1 MAGYFIT
8 AEPFSK
14 KQLAFIGNK
23 LNNQAHQIRKQEGVI
38 LMTVM
43 KRLEELYNERGK
55 RARQLHDA
63 GKKVIGYFCCFVPD
77 EIITA
82 FDMVPYRIQ
91 GSPNESIDEADA
103 LLEPMACPFARS
115 CFNMALKGE
124 YDFLDGFVAPH
135 SCDTIERMYHI
146 WHSNKPSPFN
156 HMINVPHMMGPSS
169 DQFYRKELDYFI
181 LRLEEFTRKKL
192 DKGKLRDAI
201 QLYNRRR
208 ALLRELYEFRK
219 SNPPLISGT
228 EITKVL
234 VAGMGI
240 PATEHIDLLQALI
253 GEVKNRPVPE
263 ADGLPRIFIWGN
275 EIDDIAFIRLVEE
288 CGAHVVMDD
297 LCTGTRFFWDDVPET
312 EDPLDG
318 LTTRYIC
325 THCPRSLSPQVGN
338 RAEDLENRF
347 GYMRKFISQWQADGV
362 IFYIV
367 RYCDTCE
374 LEGPDLREYLNNL
387 KLPVLMIEDDY
398 STSTIGQLRTR
409 IQAFLEMIG

>member
-1 MAGYFIT
+1 MT
-8 AEPFSK
+8 AM
-14 KQLAFIGNK
+14 KQI
-23 LNNQAHQIRKQEGVI
+23 
-38 LMTVM
+38 
-43 KRLEELYNERGK
+43 EEYYTQRGK
-55 RARQLHDA
+55 RAHELHDA
-63 GKKVIGYFCCFVPD
+63 GKKIIGYFCCFVPD

-82 FDMVPYRIQ
+82 FDMIPYRIQ
-91 GSPNESIDEADA
+91 GSPNEPIDEADA
-103 LLEPMACPFARS
+103 VIEPMACPFARS

-156 HMINVPHMMGPSS
+156 HFINVPHMMGPSS
-169 DQFYRKELDYFI
+169 DEFYKKELEYFI
-181 LRLEEFTRKKL
+181 KRLEEFSGKKL
-192 DKGKLRDAI
+192 DCGKLRDAI
-201 QLYNRRR
+201 KLYNRRR
-208 ALLRELYEFRK
+208 ALLRELYELRK
-219 SNPPLISGT
+219 ANPPLVSGT

-240 PATEHIDLLQALI
+240 PAAEHIDLVQTFIA
-253 GEVKNRPVPE
+253 EVKKRPAPK

-288 CGAHVVMDD
+288 SGAHVVMDD
-297 LCTGTRFFWDDVPET
+297 LCTGSRFFWDEVPET
-312 EDPLDG
+312 ADPLDG
-318 LTTRYIC
+318 ITTGYINI
-325 THCPRSLSPQVGN
+325 HCPRSNVPQTGG
-338 RAEDLENRF
+338 REEDLENRY
-347 GYMRKFISQWQADGV
+347 GYIRNFISDWQVNGV

-374 LEGPDLREYLNNL
+374 LEGPDLREYLNSL

-409 IQAFLEMIG
+409 IQAFLEMIS

>member
-1 MAGYFIT
+1 
-8 AEPFSK
+8 
-14 KQLAFIGNK
+14 
-23 LNNQAHQIRKQEGVI
+23 
-38 LMTVM
+38 MTVM
-43 KRLEELYNERGK
+43 KPIEELYNDRGK
-55 RARQLHDA
+55 RARELREA
-63 GKKVIGYFCCFVPD
+63 GKKIIGYFCCFVPD

-82 FDMVPYRIQ
+82 LDMVPYRIQ
-91 GSPNESIDEADA
+91 GSQSDPIDEADA

-115 CFNMALKGE
+115 CFNLALKGE

-135 SCDTIERMYHI
+135 SCDTIEHLYHI

-169 DQFYRKELDYFI
+169 DQFYKKELQYFI
-181 LRLEEFTRKKL
+181 SRLEEFSGRKLEAQKL
-192 DKGKLRDAI
+192 KDAI
-201 QLYNRRR
+201 RLYNPRR
-208 ALLRELYEFRK
+208 ALLRELYGLRRE
-219 SNPPLISGT
+219 NPPRMSGT

-240 PATEHIDLLQALI
+240 TAVEHIELLETLI
-253 GEVKNRPVPE
+253 AEIKKRPAPVP
-263 ADGLPRIFIWGN
+263 DGLPRIFLWGN
-275 EIDDIAFIRLVEE
+275 EIDDIAFVKLVEE

-297 LCTGTRFFWDDVPET
+297 LCTGSRFFWEDVPAT

-318 LTTRYIC
+318 LATRYLC
-325 THCPRSLSPQVGN
+325 THCPRSLKPQDGN
-338 RAEDLENRF
+338 RAEDLESRF
-347 GYMRKFISQWQADGV
+347 SYIRQFVDDWKANGA

-374 LEGPDLREYLNNL
+374 LEGPDLKEYLNGL

-409 IQAFLEMIG
+409 IQAFLEMIA

>member
-1 MAGYFIT
+1 
-8 AEPFSK
+8 
-14 KQLAFIGNK
+14 
-23 LNNQAHQIRKQEGVI
+23 
-38 LMTVM
+38 MTVA
-43 KRLEELYNERGK
+43 KQIEELYNDRGG
-55 RARQLHDA
+55 RAKQLHQA
-63 GKKVIGYFCCFVPD
+63 GQKVIGYFCCFVPD

-82 FDMVPYRIQ
+82 FDMLPYRIQ
-91 GSPNESIDEADA
+91 GSPGDPIDEADA
-103 LLEPMACPFARS
+103 VIEPMACPFARS

-146 WHSNKPSPFN
+146 WQSNKPAPFN
-156 HMINVPHMMGPSS
+156 HLINVPHMMGPSS
-169 DQFYRKELDYFI
+169 SEFYKKELQYFI
-181 LRLEEFTRKKL
+181 RRLEEFSGKKM
-192 DKGKLRDAI
+192 DEQKLKDAI
-201 QLYNRRR
+201 KLYNRRR
-208 ALLRELYEFRK
+208 AALRELYDLRK
-219 SNPPLISGT
+219 SDPPLISGE
-228 EITKVL
+228 EITRVL

-240 PATEHIDLLQALI
+240 PAAEHIDLIEALTK
-253 GEVKNRPVPE
+253 EVKNRPSPK
-263 ADGLPRIFIWGN
+263 ADGLPRIFLWGN
-275 EIDDIAFIRLVEE
+275 EIDDVAFIRLVEE

-312 EDPLDG
+312 DEPLDG
-318 LTTRYIC
+318 LTSRYVC
-325 THCPRSLSPQVGN
+325 THCPRSLSPQAGL

-347 GYMRKFISQWQADGV
+347 GYMRQFISQWRANGV

-409 IQAFLEMIG
+409 IQAFLEMIA

>member
-1 MAGYFIT
+1 MT
-8 AEPFSK
+8 AM
-14 KQLAFIGNK
+14 KQI
-23 LNNQAHQIRKQEGVI
+23 
-38 LMTVM
+38 
-43 KRLEELYNERGK
+43 EEYYTQRGK
-55 RARQLHDA
+55 RAHELHDA
-63 GKKVIGYFCCFVPD
+63 GKKIIGYFCCFVPD

-82 FDMVPYRIQ
+82 FDMIPYRIQ
-91 GSPNESIDEADA
+91 GSPNEPIDEADA
-103 LLEPMACPFARS
+103 VIEPMACPFARS

-156 HMINVPHMMGPSS
+156 HFINVPHMMGPSS
-169 DQFYRKELDYFI
+169 DEFYKKELEYFI
-181 LRLEEFTRKKL
+181 KRLEEFSGKKL
-192 DKGKLRDAI
+192 DCGKLRDAI
-201 QLYNRRR
+201 KLYNRRR
-208 ALLRELYEFRK
+208 ALLRELYELRK
-219 SNPPLISGT
+219 ANPPLVSGT

-240 PATEHIDLLQALI
+240 PAAEHIDLVQTFIA
-253 GEVKNRPVPE
+253 EVKKRPAPK

-288 CGAHVVMDD
+288 SGAHVVMDD
-297 LCTGTRFFWDDVPET
+297 LCTGSRFFWDEVPET
-312 EDPLDG
+312 ADPLDG
-318 LTTRYIC
+318 ITTRYINI
-325 THCPRSLSPQVGN
+325 HCPRSNVPQTGG
-338 RAEDLENRF
+338 REEDLENRY
-347 GYMRKFISQWQADGV
+347 GYIRNFISDWQVNGV

-374 LEGPDLREYLNNL
+374 LEGPDLREYLNSL

-409 IQAFLEMIG
+409 IQAFLEMIS

>member
-1 MAGYFIT
+1 
-8 AEPFSK
+8 
-14 KQLAFIGNK
+14 
-23 LNNQAHQIRKQEGVI
+23 
-38 LMTVM
+38 MTVM
-43 KRLEELYNERGK
+43 KPIEELYNDRGK
-55 RARQLHDA
+55 RARELREA
-63 GKKVIGYFCCFVPD
+63 GKKIIGYFCCFVPD

-82 FDMVPYRIQ
+82 LDMVPYRIQ
-91 GSPNESIDEADA
+91 GSQSDPIDEADA

-115 CFNMALKGE
+115 CFNLALKGE

-135 SCDTIERMYHI
+135 SCDTIEHLYHI

-169 DQFYRKELDYFI
+169 DQFYKKELQYFI
-181 LRLEEFTRKKL
+181 SRLEEFSGRKLEAQKL
-192 DKGKLRDAI
+192 KDAI
-201 QLYNRRR
+201 RLYNRRR
-208 ALLRELYEFRK
+208 ALLRELYGLRRE
-219 SNPPLISGT
+219 NPPRMSGT

-240 PATEHIDLLQALI
+240 TAVEHIDLLETLI
-253 GEVKNRPVPE
+253 AEIKKRPAPGP
-263 ADGLPRIFIWGN
+263 DGLPRIFLWGN
-275 EIDDIAFIRLVEE
+275 EIDDIAFVKLVEE

-297 LCTGTRFFWDDVPET
+297 LCTGSRFFWEDVPET

-318 LTTRYIC
+318 LATRYLC
-325 THCPRSLSPQVGN
+325 THCPRSLKPQDGN
-338 RAEDLENRF
+338 RAEDLESRF
-347 GYMRKFISQWQADGV
+347 SYIREFVDDWKANGA

-374 LEGPDLREYLNNL
+374 LEGPDLKEYLNGL

-409 IQAFLEMIG
+409 IQAFLEMIA

>member
-1 MAGYFIT
+1 
-8 AEPFSK
+8 
-14 KQLAFIGNK
+14 
-23 LNNQAHQIRKQEGVI
+23 
-38 LMTVM
+38 MTVM
-43 KRLEELYNERGK
+43 KQIEDLYNDRGG
-55 RARQLHDA
+55 RARQAHQA
-63 GKKVIGYFCCFVPD
+63 GQKVIGYFCCFVPD

-82 FDMVPYRIQ
+82 LDMIPYRIQ
-91 GSPNESIDEADA
+91 GSPADPIDEADA
-103 LLEPMACPFARS
+103 VIEPMACPFARS

-146 WHSNKPSPFN
+146 WQSNKPSPFN
-156 HMINVPHMMGPSS
+156 HFINVPHMMGPSS
-169 DQFYRKELDYFI
+169 SEFYKKELQYFI
-181 LRLEEFTRKKL
+181 RRLEEFAGKKM
-192 DKGKLRDAI
+192 DEQKFKAAI
-201 QLYNRRR
+201 KLYNRRR
-208 ALLRELYEFRK
+208 AALRELYELRK
-219 SNPPLISGT
+219 SDPPLISGT
-228 EITKVL
+228 EITRVL
-234 VAGMGI
+234 VVGMGI
-240 PATEHIDLLQALI
+240 PAAEHIDLVEALI
-253 GEVKNRPVPE
+253 AEIKNRPAPK

-312 EDPLDG
+312 DDPLDG
-318 LTTRYIC
+318 LTTRYVC
-325 THCPRSLSPQVGN
+325 THCPRSLSPQVGL

-347 GYMRKFISQWQADGV
+347 GYMRQFISQWQADGV

-409 IQAFLEMIG
+409 IQAFLEMIS